1 MKIDYISWE
10 HYEADRSRVSVWE
23 AIGFGL
29 VFAGTILLAGLA
41 VLIF

>member
-1 MKIDYISWE
+1 MIDYISWE

-29 VFAGTILLAGLA
+29 VFFGSLVAVGLA
-41 VLIF
+41 ILIF

>member
-1 MKIDYISWE
+1 MKNYFSWE

-29 VFAGTILLAGLA
+29 VFAGTIMVAGLSIII
-41 VLIF
+41 L

>member
-1 MKIDYISWE
+1 MKNYFSWE

-23 AIGFGL
+23 VIGFGL
-29 VFAGTILLAGLA
+29 VFFGMLAVVGLV

>member
-1 MKIDYISWE
+1 MIDYISWE

-23 AIGFGL
+23 AIGFGFVFFGVL
-29 VFAGTILLAGLA
+29 VMWGLA

>member
-1 MKIDYISWE
+1 MVNYISWE

-29 VFAGTILLAGLA
+29 VFLGTLAVVGLA